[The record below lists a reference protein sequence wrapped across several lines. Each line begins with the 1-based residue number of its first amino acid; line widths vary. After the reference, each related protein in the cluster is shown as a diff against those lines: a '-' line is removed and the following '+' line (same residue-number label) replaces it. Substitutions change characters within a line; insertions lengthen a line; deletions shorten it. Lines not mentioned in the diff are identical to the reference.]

1 MKEQQEKVA
10 DEGPSNRQTLS
21 HIFIPYEDINTSVP
35 GFQPRISDIHTE
47 MSEQDMTYSELK
59 FHSPNEL
66 RSRQIAEKAKNK
78 DSSSLPPY
86 LQLILVILGIFCLVL
101 LVTISVLGAKVLQNE
116 NPNKQHE
123 LFENLT
129 QLQKTLEICHQQKDD
144 LQAKNTHLTHIV
156 NIKVLQ
162 NKSLNKQCE
171 IVDNIT
177 QLQKTLEICHQQRDD
192 LQAKSTN
199 LTNIMN
205 MKVLSANCE
214 ESVSS
219 PSTSFIKTHVSF
231 HWIGLSCMAIGH
243 GWVWQDGTAHP
254 TDLFPVKIQEPGKK
268 CALFKAEEAFSH
280 NCTGQYRC
288 ICEKRATR
296 QKTTELAQGR

>member
-1 MKEQQEKVA
+1 MKEQQEEKVA

-21 HIFIPYEDINTSVP
+21 HIFMPYEDISTSVP
-35 GFQPRISDIHTE
+35 GFQPRISDIHT
-47 MSEQDMTYSELK
+47 
-59 FHSPNEL
+59 
-66 RSRQIAEKAKNK
+66 
-78 DSSSLPPY
+78 
-86 LQLILVILGIFCLVL
+86 
-101 LVTISVLGAKVLQNE
+101 
-116 NPNKQHE
+116 
-123 LFENLT
+123 
-129 QLQKTLEICHQQKDD
+129 
-144 LQAKNTHLTHIV
+144 
-156 NIKVLQ
+156 VLQ

-205 MKVLSANCE
+205 MKGDKCRPCP
-214 ESVSS
+214 ESWIQHGEKCYHFSKDM
-219 PSTSFIKTHVSF
+219 KTWHN
-231 HWIGLSCMAIGH
+231 I
-243 GWVWQDGTAHP
+243 
-254 TDLFPVKIQEPGKK
+254 KIQEPGEK